1 MTGDLS
7 PSLPAVVRQLLGWK
21 VLCTWSELHMQL
33 LLSAAEV
40 RLTGSLPVK
49 QLGTGAL
56 WRGEKQLLI
65 L

>member
-1 MTGDLS
+1 MTDDLS
-7 PSLPAVVRQLLGWK
+7 PSLPVVVGQLVWK
-21 VLCTWSELHMQL
+21 ALCTWSELHVQL

-40 RLTGSLPVK
+40 RPTGSLPVK

-56 WRGEKQLLI
+56 WGGEKQLLI